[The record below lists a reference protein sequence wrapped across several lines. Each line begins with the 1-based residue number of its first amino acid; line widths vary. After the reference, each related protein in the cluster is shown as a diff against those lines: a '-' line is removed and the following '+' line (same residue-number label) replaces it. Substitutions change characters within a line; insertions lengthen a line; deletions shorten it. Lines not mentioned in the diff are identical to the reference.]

1 MHRRRLRGADG
12 IPTDHRDEELV
23 KTSLHVTHRATAT
36 VRRFGEVLP
45 TAWVT
50 VSDDAESWELSGS
63 FLDLFLFAERLTAA
77 LLDEMPEHTRQHLDD
92 LLADEV
98 VA

>member
-12 IPTDHRDEELV
+12 IPTNHRDEELMR
-23 KTSLHVTHRATAT
+23 TSLHVTQRATAT
-36 VRRFGEVLP
+36 VRRLGEVLP

-63 FLDLFLFAERLTAA
+63 FLDLFLFAERLAAA
-77 LLDEMPEHTRQHLDD
+77 LLDEMPEHTRQHLAD
-92 LLADEV
+92 LLADE
-98 VA
+98 AAA